1 MSPWAEAPEM
11 IVELG
16 HFALILAFGLALA
29 QAALPMAG
37 VLRGVRAW
45 SGAAV
50 PLACGQFLF
59 VLVSF
64 ACLAHAFL
72 TDDFSV
78 RLVATNSN
86 TLLPAWYKFSALWGN
101 HEGSMLLWLTIL
113 AGWSSAVALIGKDLP
128 IEMRARVLSVM
139 GMIAVGF
146 HLFVLLTSNPFLRSF
161 PNVPEEGRDLNPLLQ
176 DIGLVMHPPMLYLG
190 YVGFSVAFS
199 FALAALWSGRL
210 DTAWARWSRPWT
222 TAAWLF
228 LSVGITLGSWWA
240 YYELG
245 WGGWWFWD
253 PVENASFMP
262 WLAGTALLHSLA
274 VTEKRG
280 LFRSWAVLLAI
291 MTFSLSLLGTFLV
304 RSGILTSVHAFA
316 TDPERGSFVLAF
328 LGVVVGGS
336 LTLYALRAPQS
347 SGPAGYSLLSRE
359 AALLANNVLLV
370 VAMATVLLGTL
381 APLVVSAMD
390 LGRISV
396 GPPYF
401 NLMFVPLMSLLAV
414 AMGVGPLMRWRDSSG
429 ASLRAML
436 AVPAASCLV
445 IAIAFPFTY
454 AGHWHAGAA
463 LTAGLTAWLAATLVA
478 GLRQRLRERGGLRA
492 LPMLGFAY
500 WGMVVAHVGFAFS
513 MAGAGLTSIYSDE
526 RDVRMSAG
534 DSVTL
539 GAYEFSF
546 LRTRHVDGPNYSAE
560 RGEFTVKNVSGERVR
575 HLKAEKRDYHSQ
587 MGNVMTEAGI
597 APGFLRDLYVSLGEP
612 IGDGSWAVRVHHKP
626 FVRWL
631 WIGGVLMGAGGA
643 LTLFDR
649 RYRRPSAQQPVR

>member
-1 MSPWAEAPEM
+1 MV
-11 IVELG
+11 VELG
-16 HFALILAFGLALA
+16 HFALILAFVLALA
-29 QAALPMAG
+29 QALVPLAG
-37 VLRGVRAW
+37 VVRGVRDW
-45 SGAAV
+45 AAASV
-50 PLACGQFLF
+50 PLALGQFFF
-59 VLVSF
+59 VFVSF

-72 TDDFSV
+72 LDDFSV

-86 TLLPAWYKFSALWGN
+86 TLLPPWYKFSAVWGN
-101 HEGSMLLWLTIL
+101 HEGSMLLWLLIL
-113 AGWSSAVALIGKDLP
+113 AGWSAAVAVLGSDLP
-128 IEMRARVLSVM
+128 RDMRARVLSVM

-146 HLFVLLTSNPFLRSF
+146 HLFILLTSNPFIRSF
-161 PNVPEEGRDLNPLLQ
+161 PNVPAEGRDLNPLLQ

-190 YVGFSVAFS
+190 YVGFSVAFA

-262 WLAGTALLHSLA
+262 WLAGTALIHSLA
-274 VTEKRG
+274 VTERRG
-280 LFRSWAVLLAI
+280 LFRNWAVLLAI
-291 MTFSLSLLGTFLV
+291 LTFSLSLLDTFLV

-336 LTLYALRAPQS
+336 LTLYALRAPQTRET
-347 SGPAGYSLLSRE
+347 AGYRLLSRE
-359 AALLANNVLLV
+359 AALLVNNVLLV
-370 VAMATVLLGTL
+370 VSMATVLLGTL

-401 NLMFVPLMSLLAV
+401 NMMFVPLMSLLAI
-414 AMGVGPLMRWRDSSG
+414 AMGVGPLLRWRDTQGSG
-429 ASLRAML
+429 VRALL
-436 AVPAASCLV
+436 AAPAAISLV
-445 IAIAFPFTY
+445 VAIGFPFAY
-454 AGHWHAGAA
+454 GGGWHAGAA
-463 LTAGLTAWLAATLVA
+463 FTVALALWILSTIASGLV
-478 GLRQRLRERGGLRA
+478 QRLRERGGLPAIGR
-492 LPMLGFAY
+492 LGAPY
-500 WGMVVAHVGFAFS
+500 WGMVVAHIGFAFCL
-513 MAGAGLTSIYSDE
+513 AGAGLTTIYSDE

-534 DSVTL
+534 DTVTL

-546 LRTRHVDGPNYSAE
+546 LGTRHVEGPNYSAE
-560 RGEFTVKNVSGERVR
+560 RGEFTVRREGGSRVR

-587 MGNVMTEAGI
+587 SGNVMTEAGI

-631 WIGGVLMGAGGA
+631 WIGGCLMGVGGA
-643 LTLFDR
+643 LTLLR
-649 RYRRPSAQQPVR
+649 RRSVRADARAGAALGLRAAG

>member
-1 MSPWAEAPEM
+1 MY
-11 IVELG
+11 VELG
-16 HFALILAFGLALA
+16 HFALILGFGLALTQA
-29 QAALPMAG
+29 LLPMLGVMRGLRSWTQAA
-37 VLRGVRAW
+37 
-45 SGAAV
+45 GA
-50 PLACGQFLF
+50 LACGQFVF
-59 VLVSF
+59 IAISF

-86 TLLPAWYKFSALWGN
+86 TLLPAWYKFSAVWGN
-101 HEGSMLLWLTIL
+101 HEGSMLLWLLIL
-113 AGWSSAVALIGKDLP
+113 AGWSSAVAVLATELTQD
-128 IEMRARVLSVM
+128 MRARVLSVM

-146 HLFVLLTSNPFLRSF
+146 HLFVLFTSNPFLRSF
-161 PNVPEEGRDLNPLLQ
+161 PNVPQEGGDLNPLLQ

-190 YVGFSVAFS
+190 YVGFSVTFAF
-199 FALAALWSGRL
+199 AIAALWSGRL

-222 TAAWLF
+222 TAAWMF

-280 LFRSWAVLLAI
+280 LFRSWTVLLAI
-291 MTFSLSLLGTFLV
+291 LTFSLSLLGTFLV

-316 TDPERGSFVLAF
+316 TDPARGSFVLAF

-347 SGPAGYSLLSRE
+347 SGPAGYSWLSRE
-359 AALLANNVLLV
+359 AALLGNNVLLIV
-370 VAMATVLLGTL
+370 SMATVLLGTL
-381 APLVVSAMD
+381 APLLVSALDM
-390 LGRISV
+390 GRISV

-401 NLMFVPLMSLLAV
+401 NLMFVPLMSVLAV
-414 AMGVGPLMRWRDSSG
+414 VMGVGPLLRWRESSAG
-429 ASLRAML
+429 GLRGLLVGPIGFSL
-436 AVPAASCLV
+436 AAGL
-445 IAIAFPFTY
+445 IFPFVY
-454 AGHWHAGAA
+454 RGHWHGGAA
-463 LTAGLTAWLAATLVA
+463 FTAGLAAWLLSTLFA
-478 GLRQRLRERGGLRA
+478 GLRQRLRERGGVQA
-492 LPMLGFAY
+492 LPRLGSAY
-500 WGMVVAHVGFAFS
+500 WGMVVAHIGFAFC
-513 MAGAGLTSIYSDE
+513 MAGAALTSIYSDE

-534 DSVTL
+534 DEVTL
-539 GAYEFSF
+539 SGYVFSF
-546 LRTRHVDGPNYSAE
+546 LGTRHVEGPNYSAE
-560 RGEFTVKNVSGERVR
+560 RGEFTARSEGSTRVL
-575 HLKAEKRDYHSQ
+575 HLKAEKREYHSQ

-597 APGFLRDLYVSLGEP
+597 SPGFLRDLYVSLGEP

-631 WIGGVLMGAGGA
+631 WIGGVLMGAGGL

-649 RYRRPSAQQPVR
+649 RYRRARAPASVPVTAGAVA